1 MDRLT
6 LLFWLWMQFLA
17 FNVIWALTQAAV
29 ASTLGARPVDVS
41 LGYGPTLLSW
51 RMAGIGWAFR
61 PLVLGSSVGFE
72 EPPPR
77 EDAPKHNRLHSL
89 PMPLHAAVIVLPW
102 LVQLAIAMTLLGPGE
117 GLRQFTSG
125 FTQPFEL
132 SALPGRVERF
142 IEVVRQ
148 GELLRAWGLMSAKL
162 AAINLL
168 PLPMLAG
175 GSLLLLP
182 WRGRMPVWAG
192 ILAVLTLLGFLP
204 WGGYV
209 LYLGFTAVF

>member
-41 LGYGPTLLSW
+41 LGYGPALLSW
-51 RMAGIGWAFR
+51 RLAGIGWAFR

-72 EPPPR
+72 EEPVQQ
-77 EDAPKHNRLHSL
+77 DAPKHNRLHSL
-89 PMPLHAAVIVLPW
+89 PMPLHAAVILLPW
-102 LVQLAIAMTLLGPGE
+102 LVQVAIAMTLLGAEE
-117 GLRQFTSG
+117 GLHQFVSG

-142 IEVVRQ
+142 IDIVRQ

-168 PLPMLAG
+168 PMPMFAG

-192 ILAVLTLLGFLP
+192 LLAALCLICAIP

-209 LYLGFTAVF
+209 LYAACTAVF